1 MFLLCWLTICL
12 ALVAGKKT
20 TNDELEDMLESG
32 NPAIFTQGI
41 ITDTQQAKQSL
52 RDIEARHNDIMK
64 LEKSIKEL
72 HDMFMD
78 MAMLVESQGE
88 MIDRIE
94 HNVEKAV
101 DYVETAAA
109 DTKKAMKYQSA
120 ARKKKI
126 MIMICVS
133 VLLVILIG
141 SLLGF
146 FL

>member
-1 MFLLCWLTICL
+1 MY
-12 ALVAGKKT
+12 AGRAT
-20 TNDELEDMLESG
+20 TNEELEDMLESG

-52 RDIEARHNDIMK
+52 KDIEARHNDIMK
-64 LEKSIKEL
+64 LEQSIKEL

-126 MIMICVS
+126 IIMICVS
-133 VLLVILIG
+133 VIIIIVFG
-141 SLLGF
+141 SVAV
-146 FL
+146 